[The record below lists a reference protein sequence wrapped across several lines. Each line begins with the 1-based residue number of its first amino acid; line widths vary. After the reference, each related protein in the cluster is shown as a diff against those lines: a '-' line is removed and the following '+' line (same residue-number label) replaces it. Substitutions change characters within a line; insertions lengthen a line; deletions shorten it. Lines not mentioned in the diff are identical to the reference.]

1 MGKHSKGEEK
11 MAIAKTIYL
20 DEEFYKVLDRLRD
33 DDISF
38 NAYVNRILLSYVLHN
53 FRYLSDD
60 DIINILTSFI
70 RQNIDEFRN
79 FLANY
84 LENKA

>member
-1 MGKHSKGEEK
+1 

-38 NAYVNRILLSYVLHN
+38 NAYVNRILLSYTLHN
-53 FRYLSDD
+53 FKYLSDD

-70 RQNIDEFRN
+70 KNNIDEFRD
-79 FLANY
+79 FLSDY
-84 LENKA
+84 VTDSKI